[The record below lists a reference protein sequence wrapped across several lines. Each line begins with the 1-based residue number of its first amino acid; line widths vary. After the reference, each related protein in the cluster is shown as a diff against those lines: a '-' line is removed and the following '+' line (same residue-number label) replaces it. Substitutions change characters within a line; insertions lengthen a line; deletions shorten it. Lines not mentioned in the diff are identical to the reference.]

1 MGGIS
6 PVQSRISL
14 ITSTQKMDTTLNKSL
29 HPPFSFFNPLWGGY
43 LSPLQTLSFLERRVD
58 RLILVGARMVGRWK
72 HYSFTRKG
80 SGFKGAKRLLLRATA
95 RYFPRWPRKKK
106 FSFWP
111 FNRSFIDQACLVK
124 NAVNCFYSSVDW
136 VIAFEKLTTREKTSR
151 WFITRR
157 LLSLT
162 RAFHYRA

>member
-1 MGGIS
+1 
-6 PVQSRISL
+6 
-14 ITSTQKMDTTLNKSL
+14 MDTTLNKSP
-29 HPPFSFFNPLWGGY
+29 HPPFSFFNSLWGGY
-43 LSPLQTLSFLERRVD
+43 LCPLQTVSFLERRVD

-72 HYSFTRKG
+72 HYSTNSKG
-80 SGFKGAKRLLLRATA
+80 RRVQRRQKVTLAGNCSV
-95 RYFPRWPRKKK
+95 FPALAPQEK

-111 FNRSFIDQACLVK
+111 FNKSFIDQACPVK

-136 VIAFEKLTTREKTSR
+136 VIAFEKLKTREKTSQ
-151 WFITRR
+151 WFTRR